1 MQFISVPQSSLK
13 VLAIEKLKRKQLVA
27 VQNSHHYPQ
36 LTLEYSFY
44 IILTF
49 YRISIFIK
57 LYTRACWSWCIRKRQ
72 IMAGTYIRKR
82 LGSEYMEGKC
92 NQELPGR
99 TIDYSPGYIYILHTI
114 YIFIDYLDIFRIYLH
129 TTGWYI
135 FIYNIF
141 WIYLHT
147 SRNYYLNILRIYLPF
162 LLQFW

>member
-27 VQNSHHYPQ
+27 VQIQNSHHYPQ

-57 LYTRACWSWCIRKRQ
+57 LQTMACWSWCIRKRQ

-129 TTGWYI
+129 IYLHTTGQYI
-135 FIYNIF
+135 FIYNI
-141 WIYLHT
+141 YLH
-147 SRNYYLNILRIYLPF
+147 
-162 LLQFW
+162 

>member
-44 IILTF
+44 IISTF

-114 YIFIDYLDIFRIYLH
+114 YIFIDYLDIFRIYRKL
-129 TTGWYI
+129 
-135 FIYNIF
+135 FF
-141 WIYLHT
+141 C
-147 SRNYYLNILRIYLPF
+147 SFFLP
-162 LLQFW
+162 LK